1 MYFFTA
7 NEIHF
12 ICGGKYFKVPKCAK
26 QFGIKIRLGCLSRN
40 WFCTQA
46 WKKGPSDLQNLIQSG
61 WKFLAQL
68 PPCGSKKVILCFLAN
83 MIYNIHKRGYLYRI
97 HIYISVTAGKK
108 DTKYL
113 IKKSINQSACMNAKI
128 ERGKEEKVFSPNKDL
143 GTRVGD

>member
-1 MYFFTA
+1 
-7 NEIHF
+7 
-12 ICGGKYFKVPKCAK
+12 
-26 QFGIKIRLGCLSRN
+26 
-40 WFCTQA
+40 
-46 WKKGPSDLQNLIQSG
+46 
-61 WKFLAQL
+61 
-68 PPCGSKKVILCFLAN
+68 